1 MEARV
6 CVLAGDGVGKE
17 VTTESMKVLEA
28 ICKKYDH
35 NFEFI
40 HAIVGGEAIDKFNN
54 PLPAE
59 SLNLALGSDAILFG
73 AVGGPKWD
81 NPLAETRPEDAILA
95 LRKRLGLFANLR
107 PVKVYP
113 ELLHSSPL
121 RPEYLKD
128 VDFVIVREL
137 TGGLYFG
144 RPKRRSASTRG
155 RRAVDTLAYSEK
167 EIARVVRV
175 AFELARSR
183 RKRLHSLDLANSNDT
198 RTTLAISFSE

>member
-73 AVGGPKWD
+73 AVGGPKWY
-81 NPLAETRPEDAILA
+81 NPLAETRP
-95 LRKRLGLFANLR
+95 
-107 PVKVYP
+107 
-113 ELLHSSPL
+113 
-121 RPEYLKD
+121 
-128 VDFVIVREL
+128 
-137 TGGLYFG
+137 
-144 RPKRRSASTRG
+144 
-155 RRAVDTLAYSEK
+155 
-167 EIARVVRV
+167 
-175 AFELARSR
+175 
-183 RKRLHSLDLANSNDT
+183 
-198 RTTLAISFSE
+198 